1 MWNPFAPKEPP
12 PPMFD
17 PFEIAEEHARL
28 EAAIAKMGL
37 AEDRLNKA
45 TKRAEDTIKASHK
58 ARQELDQSI
67 AGARRQIRGVGGR
80 TW

>member
-1 MWNPFAPKEPP
+1 MWNPFHREPP

-17 PFEIAEEHARL
+17 PFEIAEEMARL
-28 EAAIAKMGL
+28 DARIAEMGAA
-37 AEDRLNKA
+37 ETRLIKA
-45 TKRAEDTIKASHK
+45 TQRAQNATKEANT
-58 ARQELDQSI
+58 ARQNLDQSI

>member
-1 MWNPFAPKEPP
+1 MWNPFRREPP

-17 PFEIAEEHARL
+17 PFEVAEETARLDARIAEMGAAERRL
-28 EAAIAKMGL
+28 I
-37 AEDRLNKA
+37 KA
-45 TKRAEDTIKASHK
+45 TKEARNTIKESHK

-67 AGARRQIRGVGGR
+67 AGARRQRRGVGGR

>member
-1 MWNPFAPKEPP
+1 MWNPFKKDPP

-17 PFEIAEEHARL
+17 PFEVEELIARNDAS
-28 EAAIAKMGL
+28 IAKM
-37 AEDRLNKA
+37 AAADERLNK
-45 TKRAEDTIKASHK
+45 TIKRAQDVIKQAQQV
-58 ARQELDQSI
+58 RQDLDQSI

>member
-1 MWNPFAPKEPP
+1 MWNPFASKEPP
-12 PPMFD
+12 PPLFD
-17 PFEIAEEHARL
+17 PFEVAEELARV

-45 TKRAEDTIKASHK
+45 TKRAEASIKVANQTR
-58 ARQELDQSI
+58 ADLDQSI

>member
-17 PFEIAEEHARL
+17 PFEIAEEMARL
-28 EAAIAKMGL
+28 DAQIARMGA

-45 TKRAEDTIKASHK
+45 TKRAEDTIKSALK
-58 ARQELDQSI
+58 TRQELDQSI